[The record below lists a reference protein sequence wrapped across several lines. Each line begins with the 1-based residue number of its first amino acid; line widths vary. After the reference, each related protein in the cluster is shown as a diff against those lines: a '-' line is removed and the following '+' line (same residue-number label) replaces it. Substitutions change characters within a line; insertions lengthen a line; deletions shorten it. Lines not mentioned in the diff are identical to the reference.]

1 MKILIAED
9 EKALQTSIKTFL
21 EKDAHVCETAS
32 DYEEA
37 LYRISLYDYDMVLL
51 DINLLN
57 GSGLDVLKQLK
68 NPGAKQ
74 VSSSFLPT
82 IPWTISWKV
91 WTWEP
96 MIISPNL
103 FIWPNSI
110 PGSKR
115 CFAGA
120 NSAVTRN
127 CNFRKSPSKPGLKQC
142 S

>member
-68 NPGAKQ
+68 IQERSRCHHHFCQQFPGQ
-74 VSSSFLPT
+74 
-82 IPWTISWKV
+82 
-91 WTWEP
+91 
-96 MIISPNL
+96 
-103 FIWPNSI
+103 
-110 PGSKR
+110 
-115 CFAGA
+115 
-120 NSAVTRN
+120 
-127 CNFRKSPSKPGLKQC
+127 
-142 S
+142 